1 MNASNTLKKLGIE
14 QTFNYIYKDPDK
26 NMEKLMDWADKFS
39 RGGFPSQRK
48 AIREAIENPEHP
60 YYSYIRKIFKE
71 VDPNVAKTLAVNLFI
86 NAALIGWPKEELRE
100 KYDCNIPW
108 AILLDPTS
116 ACNLHC
122 TGCWAAKYGHK
133 LNLTYDEIDN
143 IITQGKELG
152 VYMYIYTGGEP
163 LVRKKDLIRLC
174 EKHSDCVFLC
184 FTNATLIDEA
194 FADEMLRVGNFV
206 PAISLEGF
214 EEATDGR
221 RGNGVYQKVTKAM
234 ALLREKKLIYGISCC
249 YTSANYDSIT
259 SEAFYDSMIDLGAYF
274 VWYFHYMPVG
284 NDAAPELLPSPEQR
298 TGVYEKIRH
307 YRATKPLFAMDFQND
322 AEYVGGCIAG
332 GYRYLHINANGDID
346 PCVFIHYS
354 DSNIREKTLLEA
366 LRSPMMMAYHRNQ
379 PFMKIC
385 FAHVRC
391 LKILRSFVKWSAP
404 QVHIPLTCSHRK
416 APNISVPNV
425 IIMQST
431 GNRWPI
437 SSGKKTAE
445 NTTKNMLRIK
455 SPYGVLPIRQN
466 SVSH

>member
-26 NMEKLMDWADKFS
+26 NMGKLMDWADHFS
-39 RGGFPSQRK
+39 KGILPTQRK
-48 AIREAIENPEHP
+48 MIREAIENPEHP
-60 YYSYIRKIFKE
+60 YYSYIRKIFKD
-71 VDPNVAKTLAVNLFI
+71 VDPNVAKTLAVNFFI
-86 NAALIGWPKEELRE
+86 NAALTGWPKEEELRE

-122 TGCWAAKYGHK
+122 TGCWAAEYGHK
-133 LNLTYDEIDN
+133 LNLTYDEIDD

-163 LVRKKDLIRLC
+163 LVRKNDLIKLC

-184 FTNATLIDEA
+184 FTNATLIDEE

-214 EEATDGR
+214 EAATDGR
-221 RGNGVYQKVTKAM
+221 RGDGVYQKVTKAM
-234 ALLREKKLIYGISCC
+234 SLLREKKLVYGISCC
-249 YTSANYDSIT
+249 YTSANYESIT
-259 SEAFYDSMIDLGAYF
+259 SEAFYDSMIELGAYF

-284 NDAAPELLPSPEQR
+284 NDAAPELLPTPEQR
-298 TGVYEKIRH
+298 IGVYEKIRH
-307 YRATKPLFAMDFQND
+307 YRAAKPLFAMDFQND

-366 LRSPMMMAYHRNQ
+366 LRSPMMMAYHKNQ
-379 PFMKIC
+379 PF
-385 FAHVRC
+385 
-391 LKILRSFVKWSAP
+391 
-404 QVHIPLTCSHRK
+404 
-416 APNISVPNV
+416 N
-425 IIMQST
+425 
-431 GNRWPI
+431 
-437 SSGKKTAE
+437 E
-445 NTTKNMLRIK
+445 NMLRPCPMLENPTK
-455 SPYGVLPIRQN
+455 LREMVATAGAHSTDLQSPESAEHLCSKCDHYAEHWKPVADKLWEENRKKYNEIHSN
-466 SVSH
+466 N